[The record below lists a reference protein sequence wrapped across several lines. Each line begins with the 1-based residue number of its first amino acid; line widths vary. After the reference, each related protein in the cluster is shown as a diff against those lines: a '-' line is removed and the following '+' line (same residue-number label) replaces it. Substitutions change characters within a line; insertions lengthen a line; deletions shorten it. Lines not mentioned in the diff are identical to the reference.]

1 MGGWREKNYWK
12 VVSVAYFVDSGIM
25 IYAMHKYHIGSVWQA
40 QFATWLLALAG
51 VLAIAERLYWK
62 KIPEGERR
70 ERIARLKDVYYDKT
84 ICIIYV
90 IVWLILL
97 FGEFQSG
104 IGQYYLIDITTWGS
118 LAMAIMLSGGTNNIC
133 NNDEKKD

>member
-62 KIPEGERR
+62 KIPEGDRR

-97 FGEFQSG
+97 FGAYRTKRVGKSRYNRWNSNDCSG
-104 IGQYYLIDITTWGS
+104 FI
-118 LAMAIMLSGGTNNIC
+118 LSSTRYTM
-133 NNDEKKD
+133 DKKSW